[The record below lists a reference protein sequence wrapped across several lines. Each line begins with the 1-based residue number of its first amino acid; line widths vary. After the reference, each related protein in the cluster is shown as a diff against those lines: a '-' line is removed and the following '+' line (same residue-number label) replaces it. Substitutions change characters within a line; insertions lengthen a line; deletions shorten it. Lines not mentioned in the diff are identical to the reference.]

1 MAVQAEMY
9 MENMGSQLNHNWLP
23 QDNRCGFDDQFA
35 FNLEHQALLQQK
47 LQQQQQWL
55 NQQQNLKVDRLL
67 GLQNPLSY
75 KNFPATTA
83 TTSSYSIINHHNA
96 ATMTNDNSGNML
108 SMSLTQSVDALFQKQ
123 GREMDAYI
131 TLQNKRLKL
140 AYQDYWKQQVT
151 SLFNTLE
158 ANSSILLKQKDEEIA
173 RARKRSTELEE
184 FVAKLEPE
192 NQLWQRV
199 ASENENMIMSLNVTI
214 EQLKEKANCSPSNA
228 ANDAESCCSVENEI
242 KGKNG
247 DVGMMCRK
255 CGVRDSC
262 VLFLPCRHLCSCVDC
277 EGFFDACPV
286 CNTVKQASIETLF

>member
-1 MAVQAEMY
+1 MAVQADMY

-35 FNLEHQALLQQK
+35 FNLEQHALLQQK
-47 LQQQQQWL
+47 AQQQQQWL

-75 KNFPATTA
+75 KNIASTTT
-83 TTSSYSIINHHNA
+83 TTSSSTIIKHQNA
-96 ATMTNDNSGNML
+96 TNNGNMF
-108 SMSLTQSVDALFQKQ
+108 SMSLTQSVDALFEKQ
-123 GREMDAYI
+123 SREMDAYI

-140 AYQDYWKQQVT
+140 SYQEYLKQQVT
-151 SLFNTLE
+151 SLSNTLE
-158 ANSSILLKQKDEEIA
+158 AKTSILLKHKDEEIA

-184 FVAKLEPE
+184 FVAKLELE

-199 ASENENMIMSLNVTI
+199 ASENETMIMSLNATI
-214 EQLKEKANCSPSNA
+214 EQLKEKANCSPSNV

-242 KGKNG
+242 KGNNG
-247 DVGMMCRK
+247 DVGMMCKR
-255 CGVRDSC
+255 CGLRDSC

-277 EGFFDACPV
+277 EGFFHVCPV
-286 CNTVKQASIETLF
+286 CSTVKQASIETLLS